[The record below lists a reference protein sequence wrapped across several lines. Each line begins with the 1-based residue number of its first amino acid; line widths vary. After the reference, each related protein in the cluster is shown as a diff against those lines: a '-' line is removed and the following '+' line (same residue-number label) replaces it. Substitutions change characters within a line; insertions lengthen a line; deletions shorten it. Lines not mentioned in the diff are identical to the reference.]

1 MKIDRMDHLVLTVKD
16 IDATCEFYSRV
27 LGMDAVTFQE
37 GRKALAFG
45 RQKINL
51 HEAGK
56 EFEPK
61 AQHPVPGSLDLC
73 FITNTGIDDV
83 IRHLEGLSIK
93 IEEGPAERT
102 GAEGPIISVY
112 IRDPDGNL
120 LEISNELRQND

>member
-1 MKIDRMDHLVLTVKD
+1 M
-16 IDATCEFYSRV
+16 
-27 LGMDAVTFQE
+27 
-37 GRKALAFG
+37 
-45 RQKINL
+45 
-51 HEAGK
+51 
-56 EFEPK
+56 
-61 AQHPVPGSLDLC
+61 PGSLDLC

-93 IEEGPAERT
+93 IEEGPGERT

>member
-1 MKIDRMDHLVLTVKD
+1 
-16 IDATCEFYSRV
+16 
-27 LGMDAVTFQE
+27 
-37 GRKALAFG
+37 
-45 RQKINL
+45 
-51 HEAGK
+51 
-56 EFEPK
+56 
-61 AQHPVPGSLDLC
+61 
-73 FITNTGIDDV
+73 V